1 MVECSFK
8 SFLKKCNNIN
18 KKSITKEQKKK
29 IPMNHEFLRWWSS
42 QNSRMVFEGYLLV
55 FKLNEYFNLKL
66 LSLPKWKRGNKRN
79 TSANSHEKGT
89 FL

>member
-18 KKSITKEQKKK
+18 KKRRTKEQKKK
-29 IPMNHEFLRWWSS
+29 IPMNYEFLRWWSS